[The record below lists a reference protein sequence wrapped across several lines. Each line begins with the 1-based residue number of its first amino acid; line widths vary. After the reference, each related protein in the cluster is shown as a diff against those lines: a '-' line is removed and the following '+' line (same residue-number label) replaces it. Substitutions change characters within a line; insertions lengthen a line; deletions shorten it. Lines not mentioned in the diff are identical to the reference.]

1 MPPSDDLSFETACD
15 KRDALVD
22 RILRTKDYRQGSPG
36 SYALAKY
43 LIGHGHGN
51 PNGIPNL
58 LREAQAEVLEL
69 MANEVKPWRT

>member
-1 MPPSDDLSFETACD
+1 MPEEPTFETACV

-22 RILRTKDYRQGSPG
+22 RILSTKDYRQGSPEW
-36 SYALAKY
+36 YALAKY

-51 PNGIPNL
+51 PNGIPNQ

-69 MANEVKPWRT
+69 MANEVAPWRT